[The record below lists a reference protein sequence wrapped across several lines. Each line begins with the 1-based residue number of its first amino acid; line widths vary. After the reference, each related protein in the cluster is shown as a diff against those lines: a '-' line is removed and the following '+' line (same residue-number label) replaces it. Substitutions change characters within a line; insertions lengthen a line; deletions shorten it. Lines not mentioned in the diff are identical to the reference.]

1 MIFKKG
7 DIAQFVLE
15 DENPHSFKFLLIR
28 RDTPNSEDTVHCYE
42 GETKLL
48 VSRDA
53 HRFNLISGSTPLITM
68 ELHPEYRDEYYP
80 NRPASQYWSYDEN

>member
-7 DIAQFVLE
+7 DIAQLVLE
-15 DENPHSFKFLLIR
+15 DESPHSFMFLLIR
-28 RDTPNSEDTVHCYE
+28 RDTYNNNDTIHCYE

-53 HRFNLISGSTPLITM
+53 HRFNLISGSVPLLLM
-68 ELHPEYRDEYYP
+68 ELEPRFRDVHYP
-80 NRPASQYWSYDEN
+80 NRPASQYWSYDED